1 MNGRRLPPTPRQLL
15 ITVGA
20 VMLLVSW
27 QTTNYAPGYLYFPA
41 VWSALSLIASAAAM
55 VCAAFPRRLLV
66 AASGSIVVAIT
77 LGRSV
82 AIAAQVVVAPLPT
95 NDSQASFVIAAA
107 VWALVG
113 ALALATWREII
124 IPWSIGL
131 HR

>member
-82 AIAAQVVVAPLPT
+82 AIAAQVVVAPFPT
-95 NDSQASFVIAAA
+95 TDTQASFVIAAA